1 MKKKCDFLPP
11 RRQRWKFNF
20 SLRMRLLVTLLLV
33 GALHVSANSVAQT
46 KVSLTMKNAAVEEV
60 FQRLESMTGY
70 TFLYNLDLLK
80 GCGRVDVD
88 ARDEDFSQLLAGVLK
103 PLGLA
108 FTIDD
113 RVVVITRDDEK
124 KAPKELI
131 IKGRVLMKDSTSL
144 PGATVIV
151 KGTSVGVVTDNNG
164 RFTLS
169 VLNVEN
175 PVLVFS
181 FVGLKKKEVK
191 YEGKEMLVVMEKEIK
206 EVEEVVVTGY
216 QTLDRRDVV
225 GAYTTVNADDII
237 MPSYSSIDQ
246 MLQGQ
251 IAGLMVINTSSR
263 VGTSPKIKLRG
274 TSTLLGNQAPLWVVD
289 GIVQE
294 DPLELNASLL
304 MTEDLADIIGSQVS
318 WLNPMDIET
327 ITVLKDA
334 SATAIYGSKA
344 SNGVIVITTK
354 KGQIGRLTVNY
365 TGNVTINTRPN
376 YGMFNYMNSK
386 ERIEFSQDV
395 FNGGAY
401 YQYEPIAQPYTYEGA
416 LKMYLQ
422 GDLSSLEFA
431 ERTVFLETV
440 NTDWFDLLTR
450 SAVSHNHNLSV
461 SGGTESV
468 TYNVSV
474 GYNNTLGQ
482 EIGNETEKMTARLN
496 TNIRL
501 HEKVRLD
508 ATINVSTT
516 TTSTFNGVNPMSYAT
531 QTSRAIPAYDENGEP
546 VYYQKRTSYLYN
558 SSVNSLSYNL
568 INERD
573 NTGAENEN
581 SYFSASLNFRWNILN
596 WLSYEF
602 TGGYTVN
609 STNAESWA
617 TERSYDVAQR
627 YRGYDYGTVEPGS
640 AEFKAAQLP
649 FGGYLYTSNATQ
661 KSYNIQNKILFSKS
675 FNNNHRLNAMIAME
689 VRSSKTENNVN
700 TVWGYMP
707 DRGES
712 LTKPTIP
719 SEFDPID
726 NAFTGWGILDGIY
739 NGLNWDRTNKT
750 DNYFSY
756 FATVAY
762 SLKNRYVFNASM
774 RNDESNRFGQ
784 DVNHRFDPTYSF
796 GLSWAV
802 MEEPWMQDVSRWIN
816 SFNIRA
822 TYGIQGNAMTRIGPD
837 LILTQMGIEDVYN
850 DYSSIINRLPNPNL
864 SWERTKSWDFGVDM
878 RLFNMFD
885 LVMDYYT
892 RSSNVIVEQD
902 LAYEYGM
909 YSMEMNGGK
918 ITNEGIEFTLSFT
931 PVQTKNWALNL
942 SLNSSKNW
950 NETGKPEYEPQR
962 GELLNGS
969 SDKILVEGYP
979 VGGFWSYSFVGL
991 SAEDGRPLFNY
1002 LDVPEE
1008 EVNGNVD
1015 PLTFLVYSGTS
1026 EPDFTGGLSFSL
1038 RYKNVTLSSGLSL
1051 LLGGKKR
1058 LPSPYESIINGMY
1071 VPEPDVNLS
1080 KDLTKRWQRPGDEK
1094 RTNIPALVTNGSES
1108 IMTLPDGNTESW
1120 IALWE
1125 QSDEMVVDASFLR
1138 CRQLS
1143 LTYRLGD
1150 EFCKK
1155 LKLKTF
1161 SVSATVSNLF
1171 VIANERFNGFD
1182 PELGNSV
1189 YPKNYSIGINVGF

>member
-1 MKKKCDFLPP
+1 MKKKCDFLPL
-11 RRQRWKFNF
+11 RRRKGKFNVC
-20 SLRMRLLVTLLLV
+20 LVMRLTALLLLV
-33 GALHVSANSVAQT
+33 GAMHVSASSMAQT
-46 KVSLTMKNAAVEEV
+46 KVSLTMRNATVQEV
-60 FQRLESMTGY
+60 FQRLESMTEY
-70 TFLYNLDLLK
+70 TFLYKLDLVK
-80 GCGRVDVD
+80 DCGRVDVD
-88 ARDEDFSQLLAGVLK
+88 AKDEDFGRLLADVLE
-103 PLGLA
+103 PLGLT
-108 FTIDD
+108 FKIDD
-113 RVVVITRDDEK
+113 RVVVILRDDEK
-124 KAPKELI
+124 KAPKELV
-131 IKGRVLMKDSTSL
+131 IKGRVMMKDSTGV
-144 PGATVIV
+144 PGATVV
-151 KGTSVGVVTDNNG
+151 LKGTSVGVVTDSEG
-164 RFTLS
+164 EFTLAIPDMG
-169 VLNVEN
+169 ER

-181 FVGLKKKEVK
+181 FVGLKTQEVR
-191 YEGKEMLVVMEKEIK
+191 YEGKEMTVVMEPEVK
-206 EVEEVVVTGY
+206 EVDEVVVTGY

-225 GAYTTVNADDII
+225 GAYTTVKADDIV
-237 MPSYSSIDQ
+237 MPSYASIDQ

-354 KGQIGRLTVNY
+354 KGRIGRLTVNY

-386 ERIEFSQDV
+386 ERIQFSQDV
-395 FNGGAY
+395 FNGGSY

-422 GDLSSLEFA
+422 GDMSSSEFA
-431 ERTVFLETV
+431 ERTAFLETV

-482 EIGNETEKMTARLN
+482 EIGNDTEKMTARVN

-516 TTSTFNGVNPMSYAT
+516 TTNTFNGVNPMSYAT
-531 QTSRAIPAYDENGEP
+531 QTSRSIPAYDEDGEP
-546 VYYQKRTSYLYN
+546 VYYQKRSSYLYN
-558 SSVNSLSYNL
+558 RSVNSLSYNL

-581 SYFSASLNFRWNILN
+581 QYFSASLNFRWNILD

-617 TERSYDVAQR
+617 TERSYTVAQQ

-661 KSYNIQNKILFSKS
+661 KSYNIQNKVLFSKT
-675 FNNNHRLNAMIAME
+675 FNNDHRLNAMIAME
-689 VRSSKTENNVN
+689 VRSSATKNNIN

-719 SEFDPID
+719 SEFSPIGY
-726 NAFTGWGILDGIY
+726 AASGWGILDAIY
-739 NGLNWDRTNKT
+739 NGYNWDRTNKT

-802 MEEPWMQDVSRWIN
+802 TEEPWMQGVSRWIN

-837 LILTQMGIEDVYN
+837 LILTQLGIEDVYN

-885 LVMDYYT
+885 VVLDYYT
-892 RSSNVIVEQD
+892 RNSNVIVEQD

-918 ITNEGIEFTLSFT
+918 ITNEGVEFTLSFT

-950 NETGKPEYEPQR
+950 NETGEPEYEPQR
-962 GELLNGS
+962 SELLNGS

-979 VGGFWSYSFVGL
+979 VGGFWSYSFAGL
-991 SAEDGRPLFNY
+991 SAEDGRPLFNN
-1002 LDVPEE
+1002 LEVPEDGE
-1008 EVNGNVD
+1008 SERMD
-1015 PLTFLVYSGTS
+1015 PLSFLVYSGNS

-1058 LPSPYESIINGMY
+1058 LPSPYANITNGMY

-1080 KDLTKRWQRPGDEK
+1080 IGT
-1094 RTNIPALVTNGSES
+1094 
-1108 IMTLPDGNTESW
+1108 
-1120 IALWE
+1120 
-1125 QSDEMVVDASFLR
+1125 
-1138 CRQLS
+1138 S
-1143 LTYRLGD
+1143 LTSYRNAHRVHDYSLELEISSFAVSFKASLPVEYYSGD
-1150 EFCKK
+1150 TSEPMSF
-1155 LKLKTF
+1155 
-1161 SVSATVSNLF
+1161 TVSMRYNPQ
-1171 VIANERFNGFD
+1171 V
-1182 PELGNSV
+1182 
-1189 YPKNYSIGINVGF
+1189 